1 MKRIIIAMGLA
12 LLAAPATF
20 AQGTFLFAGPL
31 KGVWDDYSGAFPKV
45 TGAPVMD
52 VAFLIGTGTPL
63 ISQIATSIP
72 TNNAGASEFAI
83 NYGDAWNKILND
95 PNYHLA
101 TNGSATVVA
110 TVNSTNGSWTYNGN
124 QVFTVP
130 NTVVGTTYTVY
141 VIGWNAISGTP
152 QGAAAGGADIGWSA
166 PFSYTAGNPN
176 GLPPS
181 SPRAACAR

>member
-130 NTVVGTTYTVY
+130 NTVVGTTYTVSRVSGY
-141 VIGWNAISGTP
+141 KLLNIS
-152 QGAAAGGADIGWSA
+152 WLCFSA
-166 PFSYTAGNPN
+166 SKTSELVSVSSSWRGVFSN
-176 GLPPS
+176 G
-181 SPRAACAR
+181 